1 MRVIKARQVPC
12 RDRIV
17 ATYGTCSAS
26 ASEAKTLRTQAL
38 LQQPDQLIYTLYSYA
53 LCVKSVAE
61 CPSPALASPSASAAR
76 QHQPSPTAASIRR
89 GSLALWP
96 RMCGNRAKAPRYVA
110 PRTLTTATFCDHLMG
125 VFGWLYPVEHPRILF
140 F

>member
-1 MRVIKARQVPC
+1 MKPKTQELVQQ
-12 RDRIV
+12 RIWPDKSHAV
-17 ATYGTCSAS
+17 AEQWLHAAQAPVRPRAATRSTHTLCSA
-26 ASEAKTLRTQAL
+26 
-38 LQQPDQLIYTLYSYA
+38 A
-53 LCVKSVAE
+53 LCVESVAE

-96 RMCGNRAKAPRYVA
+96 RMCGNRAKAPRDVA